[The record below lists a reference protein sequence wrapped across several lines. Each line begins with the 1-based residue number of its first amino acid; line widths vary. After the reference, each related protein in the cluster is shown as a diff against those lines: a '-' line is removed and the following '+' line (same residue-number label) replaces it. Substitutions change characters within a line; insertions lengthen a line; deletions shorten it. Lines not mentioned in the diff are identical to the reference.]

1 MAVHRMAADGA
12 ESMFLILLKY
22 SQRNLPS
29 RFSDFVSKTVFQRL
43 LRWRGHLA
51 SKVYSYKHPI
61 IFFCVK
67 GCLTFSQSFQDLRA
81 LIE

>member
-61 IFFCVK
+61 IFFCERLPYILSELS
-67 GCLTFSQSFQDLRA
+67 GP
-81 LIE
+81 